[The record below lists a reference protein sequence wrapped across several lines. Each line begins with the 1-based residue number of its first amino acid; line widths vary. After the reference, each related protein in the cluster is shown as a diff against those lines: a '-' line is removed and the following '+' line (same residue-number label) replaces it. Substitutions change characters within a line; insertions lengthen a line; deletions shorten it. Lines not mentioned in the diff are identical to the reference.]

1 MGERQP
7 VDRGIHGSHGLAH
20 RADGVGVPVTRLA
33 ELARRVMSP
42 QTAVFLVLFIAI
54 VGLLIQVQAQ
64 RANTQHWNAQLDQ
77 DR

>member
-1 MGERQP
+1 M
-7 VDRGIHGSHGLAH
+7 
-20 RADGVGVPVTRLA
+20 TRLA